1 MPVMLRNN
9 DATELCITKGQEG
22 TVAGWQSCVGPHGKL
37 VLDTL
42 FVHLKNPPHMVKF
55 DGLPENVVPIAK
67 MSQTIEC
74 TMKSDQ
80 IRMVEREQCCVLPN
94 FSMTDY
100 GSQGKTRPYN
110 PVDLQHSNSHQSYYT
125 CLSRCASAKGT
136 LIMQSLQ
143 PSIITGGCSGWLR
156 QEFRDLEILDEITR
170 LAFHSQLVPEI
181 NGHCRNTLIRQFRTW
196 KGQNYVPENLHPT
209 IKWSAQHPN
218 PLEADAQDIPWK
230 IVNRKENLNSKLN
243 SSMLKASNSFTAA
256 KGSMPLLYKIITPTS
271 AKHKA
276 DDQNEL
282 HAIKKLK
289 TLHISSIDTIK
300 RKNENESDRPNKKQ
314 KLTNFDEDDTPP
326 GTQWDGNN
334 YSCAYDALFAI
345 LFNIWATKPKKW
357 KKIFQESNQYL
368 SMLHDGFQKYL
379 RGVSTLE
386 AARDNVRALLYESDP
401 VLFPSGHTGCS
412 VSALATQMFY
422 PVFQVPQ
429 LHLQCSH
436 CNRTIMITVPFRP

>member
-1 MPVMLRNN
+1 MRPLHHQNLQKKCCAVCGELVICSDLIHISNLDSNLNHLTADGYGFTHLERKVPSDPISELDGPIVDQNFPGKLSLCIGMPVMLRNN

-42 FVHLKNPPHMVKF
+42 FVRLENPPHMVKF

-100 GSQGKTRPYN
+100 ASQGKTRPYN

-143 PSIITGGCSGWLR
+143 PSMITGGCSGWLR

-181 NGHCRNTLIRQFRTW
+181 NGHC
-196 KGQNYVPENLHPT
+196 
-209 IKWSAQHPN
+209 
-218 PLEADAQDIPWK
+218 
-230 IVNRKENLNSKLN
+230 
-243 SSMLKASNSFTAA
+243 
-256 KGSMPLLYKIITPTS
+256 
-271 AKHKA
+271 
-276 DDQNEL
+276 
-282 HAIKKLK
+282 
-289 TLHISSIDTIK
+289 
-300 RKNENESDRPNKKQ
+300 
-314 KLTNFDEDDTPP
+314 
-326 GTQWDGNN
+326 
-334 YSCAYDALFAI
+334 
-345 LFNIWATKPKKW
+345 
-357 KKIFQESNQYL
+357 
-368 SMLHDGFQKYL
+368 
-379 RGVSTLE
+379 
-386 AARDNVRALLYESDP
+386 
-401 VLFPSGHTGCS
+401 
-412 VSALATQMFY
+412 
-422 PVFQVPQ
+422 
-429 LHLQCSH
+429 
-436 CNRTIMITVPFRP
+436 